1 MLSAGLSRLEK
12 EDNLTNSDRDMDI
25 VVCIKQVPHPD
36 HFSQI
41 TLDPVTKAIRREGV
55 PLIMNPVDRNAVEV
69 ALQLRDSFPGKVMA
83 LTMGPPQAR
92 EALEEALAMGADEA
106 ILLCDR
112 AFAGADAYATA
123 LTVAAAINKF
133 CSFDLI
139 LCGVETVDSGTKM
152 VGPMLAEF
160 LDVPYATNVKAL
172 KLTSEETCLA
182 ETDLDNAS
190 MKVELRLP
198 ALITVNKAI
207 NEPRIPDVMGIMQM
221 ADKTIS
227 TYGAKDLGLPAE
239 QLGLAGSPTR
249 VANVWEFK
257 KDRRSEVLQGNAK
270 HVSKHAV
277 NKLREWGG
285 L

>member
-1 MLSAGLSRLEK
+1 
-12 EDNLTNSDRDMDI
+12 MDT

-55 PLIMNPVDRNAVEV
+55 PLVMNPVDCHAIEA
-69 ALQLRDSFPGKVMA
+69 ALQLRDRFPGKVTA
-83 LTMGPPQAR
+83 LTMGPPQSR

-123 LTVAAAINKF
+123 LTIAAAIRKF
-133 CSFDLI
+133 CPFSLV
-139 LCGVETVDSGTKM
+139 LCGCETADSGTRM

-160 LDVPYATNVKAL
+160 LDVPYATNVRAMN
-172 KLTSEETCLA
+172 TAGEEVCLVEA
-182 ETDLDNAS
+182 DLDGGC

-198 ALITVNKAI
+198 ALITVNRAL
-207 NEPRIPDVMGIMQM
+207 NEPRIPDVMGIIGV
-221 ADKTIS
+221 ADKPIS
-227 TYGAKDLGLPAE
+227 TYGAKDLELPAE
-239 QLGLAGSPTR
+239 KLGLTGSPTR
-249 VANVWEFK
+249 VAGVWEFK
-257 KDRRSEVLQGNAK
+257 KDRRSEVLKGNPKNA
-270 HVSKHAV
+270 SSDAV
-277 NKLREWGG
+277 ARLREWGG

>member
-1 MLSAGLSRLEK
+1 M
-12 EDNLTNSDRDMDI
+12 NT

-36 HFSQI
+36 HFAQI

-55 PLIMNPVDRNAVEV
+55 PLVMNPVDRHAVEA
-69 ALQLRDSFPGKVMA
+69 ALQLRERFPGKVTV
-83 LTMGPPQAR
+83 LTMGPPQSR

-123 LTVAAAINKF
+123 LTVAAAIKKF
-133 CSFDLI
+133 CPFSLV
-139 LCGVETVDSGTKM
+139 LCGSETVDSGTRM

-160 LDVPYATNVKAL
+160 LDIPYATNVKAMEFAG
-172 KLTSEETCLA
+172 EELCLVEA
-182 ETDLDNAS
+182 DLDNGC

-198 ALITVNKAI
+198 ALITVNRAV
-207 NEPRIPDVMGIMQM
+207 NEPRIPDVMGIIQV
-221 ADKTIS
+221 AGKLLS

-239 QLGLAGSPTR
+239 KLGLAGSPTR
-249 VANVWEFK
+249 VASVWEFK
-257 KDRRSEVLQGNAK
+257 KDRRSEVLQGSPK
-270 HVSKHAV
+270 HVSSDAV
-277 NKLREWGG
+277 ARLREWGG